1 MFTLINLAFGFFAGG
16 MIDNAAH
23 VGGLVA
29 GLWLGFIVPPG
40 RVPDLRSAM
49 QHPRGQPAERS
60 PLLIAAGVIGFVG
73 VVAAGLAVGGA
84 TL

>member
-1 MFTLINLAFGFFAGG
+1 MTSVGGFN
-16 MIDNAAH
+16 IDNAAH

-40 RVPDLRSAM
+40 KVPTLSSAW
-49 QHPRGQPAERS
+49 QHPRGQLAERS
-60 PLLIAAGVIGFVG
+60 PLLIAAGVIGFMG
-73 VVAAGLAVGGA
+73 VVAAGLAIGGA